1 MSKNLTDYYVQDI
14 SPTDNNSHDKC
25 ASKKVKETHDST
37 EPMDTEGEYD
47 NTDVIWSQT
56 IFPALD
62 TLNKLTSTPIYQKL
76 APYTNNDLFGEDPQ
90 NLHNIMKNHF
100 EFYALEVKESTAVA
114 IWKQIFIDAIQIIV
128 SNKMAHS
135 KKAHQIRI
143 LGI

>member
-1 MSKNLTDYYVQDI
+1 
-14 SPTDNNSHDKC
+14 
-25 ASKKVKETHDST
+25 
-37 EPMDTEGEYD
+37 MDTEGEYD

-90 NLHNIMKNHF
+90 NLHNIMKNPF
-100 EFYALEVKESTAVA
+100 EFYALKVKESTTVA

-128 SNKMAHS
+128 SNKMPHS
-135 KKAHQIRI
+135 KKAHQIQI
-143 LGI
+143 LGIQLALSDPTVLFDAGTWSNFILCHVDST